1 MPEYLAPGVY
11 VEEVSFRSKSIEG
24 VSTST
29 AGFVGPTRFG
39 PTDGVPELVTSF
51 SDFERI
57 YGGLDELEF
66 VDTGESVNYLAQG
79 VRAFFDNGGQRL
91 YVQRIFEP
99 LDAQA
104 GEQLSAAQIPL
115 SAYASSTILDQSTSP
130 PSGGI
135 LLRARYPGGS
145 QDDPTRSLGITFT
158 IHATKSV
165 LAGVPHDPTDPNS
178 PKDPALRGVNQYDL
192 VWISQGASPPGPG
205 EVYWADKFFD
215 TSQTPN
221 VWSWR
226 FQPES
231 GTALE
236 LSNLDP
242 LTDQVRIVTVGVA
255 INYPGAFPRSDSYQN
270 LTFHPDHPNSLSKF
284 FAEELNSRSLALT
297 VPLVFD
303 PDGDFTNG
311 PTIAR
316 IMMTQPRS
324 AVETGRLQ
332 KLLPGVTALSILDT
346 IGQDR
351 LADTDR
357 QLTVSLGSGTGP
369 NDGGGNDGNR
379 PTPARYEGD
388 DTDPKR
394 KTGLKALEDVT
405 DISIVAAP
413 GYSARNDADPNAGDK
428 ILQVALTLIGHC
440 ERMRYRI
447 AVLDSTDGQ
456 DLTEVREDRAQM
468 DSTYAAFYYPWIR
481 IIDPVTQEEIN
492 IPPSGSVAGL
502 YADNDILYGVH
513 KAPANMVV
521 QDAIRFEVMLNKAQ
535 QDVLNP
541 EGINCFRFFEDRGYR
556 LWGARTIS
564 SDPEWKYV
572 NLRRYFA
579 YLEHSI
585 DKGTQWA
592 VFDVNSEPLW
602 TNVRTTIEQFLNNEW
617 SNGRLMG
624 NKPEE
629 AYFVRCD
636 RTTMTQNDL
645 DNGRLVCLIGVAVTR
660 PAEFVIFRIGQWVQA
675 QS

>member
-29 AGFVGPTRFG
+29 AGFVGPARFG
-39 PTDGVPELVTSF
+39 PADGVPELLTSF
-51 SDFERI
+51 ADFERI

-66 VDTGESVNYLAQG
+66 DTGESINFLAQG

-91 YVQRIFEP
+91 YVQRIFETTQPADSEAP
-99 LDAQA
+99 LSEA
-104 GEQLSAAQIPL
+104 EIPL
-115 SAYASSTILDQSTSP
+115 TDYASATIADDSTSP
-130 PSGGI
+130 PGTGI
-135 LLRARYPGGS
+135 ALRARYPGGS
-145 QDDPTRSLGITFT
+145 QDDPGRNLGIIFT
-158 IHATKSV
+158 VHVTKNV
-165 LAGVPHDPTDPNS
+165 LAGVPHDPADPTS

-192 VWISQGASPPGPG
+192 VWISEFSSPASSPPAVGS
-205 EVYWADKFFD
+205 VYWAEKFFD
-215 TSQTPN
+215 TSQNPN

-226 FQPES
+226 FNSENGQRFLRDLHPKS
-231 GTALE
+231 
-236 LSNLDP
+236 DI
-242 LTDQVRIVTVGVA
+242 VRIVTVGVTV
-255 INYPGAFPRSDSYQN
+255 NYPGAFPRSDSYSN
-270 LTFHPDHPNSLSKF
+270 LTFHPDHPSSLSKF
-284 FAEELNSRSLALT
+284 FAEDLSNRSLSLT
-297 VPLVFD
+297 VPFIFD
-303 PDGDFTNG
+303 PDAAFTDG
-311 PTIAR
+311 SVIAR
-316 IMMTQPRS
+316 IMMTQPRTL
-324 AVETGRLQ
+324 AEQKRLQ
-332 KLLPGVTALSILDT
+332 GLLHPGATDFSILGTLGSDN
-346 IGQDR
+346 

-357 QLTVSLGSGTGP
+357 QIIVSLSGGS
-369 NDGGGNDGNR
+369 DGKM
-379 PTPARYEGD
+379 PSPIRYQGD
-388 DTDPKR
+388 DTNPQR
-394 KTGLKALEDVT
+394 KTGLKAFEDVT

-413 GYSARNDADPNAGDK
+413 GYSNSTYSSDNVLAT
-428 ILQVALTLIGHC
+428 ALFLIQHC
-440 ERMRYRI
+440 EQMRYRI

-456 DLTEVREDRAQM
+456 DLTTARAARAQM

-481 IIDPVTQEEIN
+481 IIDPVTEDEIN
-492 IPPSGSVAGL
+492 IPPSGSVAGI
-502 YADNDILYGVH
+502 YAYNDILYGVH

-585 DKGTQWA
+585 DLGTQWA

-602 TNVRTTIEQFLNNEW
+602 SNVRTAVEQFLNNEW
-617 SNGRLMG
+617 ANARLMG
-624 NKPEE
+624 SKPEE

-645 DNGRLVCLIGVAVTR
+645 DNGRLICLVGVAATR
-660 PAEFVIFRIGQWVQA
+660 PAEFVIFRIGQWVSTQA
-675 QS
+675 